1 MERVFYTAIFE
12 KVDGQFQIS
21 FPNKELLTVEEDT
34 LEKALNSAR
43 EVIALAV
50 MDAEA
55 EGKEFLI
62 QQINQENL
70 QKGQSLISIDL
81 WMPLER
87 AKVKETYTK
96 KTLTIP
102 LWLDL
107 LAKKKNINF
116 SQVLT
121 KGLKKELLIKK

>member
-1 MERVFYTAIFE
+1 M
-12 KVDGQFQIS
+12 DGQFQIS

-43 EVIALAV
+43 DVIALAV

-70 QKGQSLISIDL
+70 QKGQSLISIDR

-87 AKVKETYTK
+87 ANEGPYFISPSF
-96 KTLTIP
+96 L
-102 LWLDL
+102 
-107 LAKKKNINF
+107 
-116 SQVLT
+116 SSS
-121 KGLKKELLIKK
+121 